1 MLAQKN
7 QTKLNHSPQRNP
19 VSPVLCHW
27 WGKKKDNGLVGLLQS
42 RPGSLQESLS
52 LNSADFAGFNSI
64 YKVMVWF
71 DFFWWQD
78 GSVACRGHHVVPSS
92 VPAHWGCERWEDL
105 RKGSEL
111 DIFQLHHFSHLF
123 SHAREKVASG
133 WELLARIATDQIKL
147 SGTAAQCIL
156 TALEGGLKHAQGLV
170 YRMKTS
176 LHG

>member
-1 MLAQKN
+1 MLAQKK
-7 QTKLNHSPQRNP
+7 QTKLNHSSQRNP

-27 WGKKKDNGLVGLLQS
+27 WGKKKDNGLVRLLQS

-78 GSVACRGHHVVPSS
+78 GVCGLQRSPCGPLFCPSTL
-92 VPAHWGCERWEDL
+92 GERWEDL

-111 DIFQLHHFSHLF
+111 AIFQLHHFSHLF
-123 SHAREKVASG
+123 SCAREKVASG

-147 SGTAAQCIL
+147 GGTAAQCIL
-156 TALEGGLKHAQGLV
+156 TALKGGLKHAQGLV